1 MINVI
6 LSFAVR
12 KLYQS
17 DVHLVKKRF
26 NEKNITEKERERDIQ
41 FLKHGTR
48 EIFFFSFYIKIRE
61 YRAFRNLAE
70 SKSLLK
76 ISSWNL

>member
-26 NEKNITEKERERDIQ
+26 NEKNITERERYSA
-41 FLKHGTR
+41 FKTR
-48 EIFFFSFYIKIRE
+48 NSRDFFFLFI
-61 YRAFRNLAE
+61 
-70 SKSLLK
+70 
-76 ISSWNL
+76 

>member
-6 LSFAVR
+6 LSFAGR

-26 NEKNITEKERERDIQ
+26 NEKNITKRGREREI
-41 FLKHGTR
+41 FSLKHGTR
-48 EIFFFSFYIKIRE
+48 EIFFFYIKIRE
-61 YRAFRNLAE
+61 YRAF
-70 SKSLLK
+70 SQFS
-76 ISSWNL
+76 

>member
-6 LSFAVR
+6 LSFAGR

-26 NEKNITEKERERDIQ
+26 NEKNITERERERERYSA
-41 FLKHGTR
+41 FKTR
-48 EIFFFSFYIKIRE
+48 YSRDFFSFFHI
-61 YRAFRNLAE
+61 
-70 SKSLLK
+70 
-76 ISSWNL
+76 

>member
-48 EIFFFSFYIKIRE
+48 EIFFFFLYKDSR
-61 YRAFRNLAE
+61 
-70 SKSLLK
+70 
-76 ISSWNL
+76 ISSISQFR